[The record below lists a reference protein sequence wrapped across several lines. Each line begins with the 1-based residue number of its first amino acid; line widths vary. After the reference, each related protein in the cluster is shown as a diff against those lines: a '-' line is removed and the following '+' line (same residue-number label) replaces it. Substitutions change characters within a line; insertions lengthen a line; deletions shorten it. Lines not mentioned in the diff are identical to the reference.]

1 MATITAALV
10 KELRERTGVG
20 MMECKKA
27 LVSTEGDIEKAIE
40 EMRKSGIAKA
50 AKKSGRIAAE
60 GIIRIASD
68 ANNAAMTEVNC
79 ETDFVAR
86 DASFIDFAQQVT
98 QTALAQS
105 IDSVDAL
112 TAASLGDTS
121 IDETRQALVA
131 KIGENINVRR
141 VAAVATNGVIG
152 SYAHGDKIGVLVTLN
167 GGDESVAKD
176 VAMHIAASRPL
187 VIKPEDMPEDSVE
200 KEKEIFIAQA
210 KESGKPDNIVEKM
223 IGGRIKKFLNE
234 NSLHGQA
241 FIKDPD
247 MTVGKFLAQHN
258 AEVETFI
265 RFEVG
270 EGIEK
275 QEDNFAAEVMEQV
288 KASN

>member
-27 LVSTEGDIEKAIE
+27 LIATGGDIEKAIE

-50 AKKSGRIAAE
+50 AKKAGRIAAE
-60 GIIRIASD
+60 GLISIAV
-68 ANNAAMTEVNC
+68 NGTTAAMTEINC

-86 DASFIDFAQQVT
+86 DASFISFAKQVT
-98 QTALAQS
+98 DKALADNITDIES
-105 IDSVDAL
+105 LSSADLVEASVDQ
-112 TAASLGDTS
+112 
-121 IDETRQALVA
+121 TRQALVA

-141 VAAVATNGVIG
+141 VSVLTSNGVIG
-152 SYAHGDKIGVLVTLN
+152 SYRHGEKIGVLVALN
-167 GGDESVAKD
+167 GGDADLAKD
-176 VAMHIAASRPL
+176 IAMHIAASRPIVL
-187 VIKPEDMPEDSVE
+187 SPNEMPAEQVE
-200 KEKEIFIAQA
+200 KEKAIFIAQA
-210 KESGKPDNIVEKM
+210 QESGKPDNIIEKM
-223 IGGRIKKFLNE
+223 VGGRINKFLNE

-241 FIKDPD
+241 FIKDLD
-247 MTVGKFLAQHN
+247 MTVGKLLQQHN
-258 AEVETFI
+258 ASVDKFI

-288 KASN
+288 KASS